1 MSRKWP
7 SSCRRLE
14 LEERSDKHRDEHAF
28 AFMRAF
34 MRAVHAAADIAP
46 VDEKI
51 IIAPQVIRRIAGGGG
66 KWKR

>member
-1 MSRKWP
+1 
-7 SSCRRLE
+7 
-14 LEERSDKHRDEHAF
+14 
-28 AFMRAF
+28 MRAF